1 VGRETRVQHPRK
13 WRELIMAIFKNKVLA
28 GSQFDGLTDLTGLF
42 DPGNNGHTGAP
53 NIQTR
58 INSIRFHCE
67 GAPPDFELRT
77 VDPEDSGNTP
87 KILGDTST
95 DWTIE
100 GMILATA
107 LGGGRGDS
115 WALTYTTTGMVGDG
129 WLTIDFDFILTEG

>member
-1 VGRETRVQHPRK
+1 MP
-13 WRELIMAIFKNKVLA
+13 IFKNKVLA

-58 INSIRFHCE
+58 VNSIRFHTG
-67 GAPPDFELRT
+67 GAAVTFELRT
-77 VDPEDSGNTP
+77 VDPEDALNVP
-87 KILGDTST
+87 LILDESSNGGPVN

-107 LGGGRGDS
+107 PGDQGGGDS
-115 WALTYTTTGMVGDG
+115 WALTLTTVGMTGDG
-129 WLTIDFDFILTEG
+129 WLTIDYDFIGTPG

>member
-1 VGRETRVQHPRK
+1 
-13 WRELIMAIFKNKVLA
+13 MAIFKNKVLA

-58 INSIRFHCE
+58 VNSIRFHCD
-67 GAPPDFELRT
+67 GAAVTFQLRT
-77 VDPEDSGNTP
+77 VDPEDPGNTP
-87 KILGDTST
+87 LILDEGPLGPTN

-107 LGGGRGDS
+107 LGEGKGDS
-115 WALTYTTTGMVGDG
+115 WSLAYSTAGMTGDG
-129 WLTIDFDFILTEG
+129 WLTVDYDFILTEG